1 MNKIILGTVI
11 TYFLIIINGCNTV
24 NKDAYSIDFI
34 DYDIKYEI
42 DIDNDGRSDSVKVF
56 IDADNYIGL
65 EVNNQKEIIG
75 YSEEGVKSVL
85 IHDNKGNYCVGIPI
99 HYYNDTMISK
109 FYGLNKD
116 AIVYKSTV
124 NGYVKSAY
132 QNLGLYVK
140 DRKYIIGFQNTTG
153 RYLINPDLS
162 LTLEGNYAVND
173 FKHTLIKELKAY
185 KYNDQTDVYEIHTY
199 QQGEVLD
206 LYETDM
212 RNLIYFKT
220 KNGSKGYI
228 NLTKDDYDI
237 PAGEFYIGDER
248 LVDYFKALSLCDF
261 MYIPVDKYPAFIR
274 TIFFPDDKN
283 ITVKSMGN
291 VCQVEDGIYF
301 LYQGRLMH
309 MDNEGKA
316 VKEAYS
322 NQQSILGIMKNNLD
336 IFLCYENISALYKI
350 NENPNFSV
358 EEVTQMVNG
367 EGKALDERKKAY
379 EKCCEKIKK

>member
-220 KNGSKGYI
+220 KNGAKGYI
-228 NLTKDDYDI
+228 NATKDDYDI

-248 LVDYFKALSLCDF
+248 LVDYFNAD
-261 MYIPVDKYPAFIR
+261 
-274 TIFFPDDKN
+274 
-283 ITVKSMGN
+283 
-291 VCQVEDGIYF
+291 E
-301 LYQGRLMH
+301 
-309 MDNEGKA
+309 
-316 VKEAYS
+316 
-322 NQQSILGIMKNNLD
+322 
-336 IFLCYENISALYKI
+336 ISWA
-350 NENPNFSV
+350 
-358 EEVTQMVNG
+358 G
-367 EGKALDERKKAY
+367 
-379 EKCCEKIKK
+379 

>member
-1 MNKIILGTVI
+1 M
-11 TYFLIIINGCNTV
+11 YFLIIMNACNIV
-24 NKDAYSIDFI
+24 SKEGFSIDFI
-34 DYDIKYEI
+34 ENDIKYEI
-42 DIDNDGRSDSVKVF
+42 DIDNDGKMDSVRVF
-56 IDADNYIGL
+56 IGTDDYLEL
-65 EVNNQKEIIG
+65 EVNNQKEIVG
-75 YSEEGVKSVL
+75 YSKEGVKSVL
-85 IHDNKGNYCVGIPI
+85 INDNRGNYFVGIAI
-99 HYYNDTMISK
+99 HYDNDTRISK
-109 FYGLNKD
+109 FYRLNKD

-132 QNLGLYVK
+132 QNLGLYVE

-162 LTLEGNYAVND
+162 LTLEGDYAVND
-173 FKHTLIKELKAY
+173 FKHTLVKELKAY

-228 NLTKDDYDI
+228 NVTKDDYDI
-237 PAGEFYIGDER
+237 PTGEFYIGDER

-322 NQQSILGIMKNNLD
+322 NQQSILGIMKNNSD

-350 NENPNFSV
+350 NENPDFSV